1 MPSKLRQSD
10 GTFVSAEA
18 YSNATVQINSA
29 TIPTTAGALDTYI
42 TAPVSGSLTLA
53 QVTPLTAL
61 AAHDTNYVTFSITN
75 LGPAGAGSA
84 VMLATTPA
92 GVNTTKI
99 TGGAALAVN
108 TAHVLTPS
116 ATAANL
122 LVVKGDRLKITA
134 TGAGT
139 LAGTVTVP
147 TYMLTFNRTS

>member
-10 GTFVSAEA
+10 GTFITAEA
-18 YSNATVQINSA
+18 LSNETVQINSA
-29 TIPTTAGALDTYI
+29 TIPTSAGATDTYV
-42 TAPVSGSLTLA
+42 TAPVTGSLTLA
-53 QVTPLTAL
+53 QVTSLTAL
-61 AAHDTNYVTFSITN
+61 ATSDTNYITFTVTNITN
-75 LGPAGAGSA
+75 SNA

-92 GVNTTKI
+92 GVNTTKA

-108 TAHVLTPS
+108 TVHPLTPS
-116 ATAANL
+116 ATATAV
-122 LVVKGDRLKITA
+122 LVTKGDRLKITA